1 MVFGGHRLNPRGVWQ
16 RGHGLRR
23 SNNTQCRA
31 HRLRTARKQAHWP
44 LVGMVSIALGQSAS
58 TSLATETTSFEQII
72 ERGWNLLNFP
82 RTPQFGEVLKAS
94 DLKLWS
100 VSTPPNTS
108 QSPLHGSAVEAG
120 VTYWGWSQKRLVLS
134 WNAKTPS
141 VWVASSTRAS
151 DGWQVLSVARPA
163 VLDDQ
168 AHEALLWNA
177 TLQRFE
183 RMESGQSFLPGRG
196 YWVRTPQPKDAL
208 RSTESSRPE
217 TNTAEHAQALHLK
230 RSRAPGGLGA
240 TLSGTMVQLWWQRPT
255 RFDDD
260 SVIPPKATV
269 SFRIFQNGEPIA
281 ELTSTEYRGEILPHQ
296 RAIKYQVSATVDDG
310 TESAPESVRSHPV
323 FLSMLQANGPPAPG
337 QFEAAAALTG
347 KEQQTRLPRTAL
359 STQDDQVY
367 AHVALVGRPAT
378 GGKTEIQYT
387 QSPKA
392 GRAGSFRPVVP
403 VATLHADRDV
413 LDLALTAHADLVA
426 IAWLE
431 EATQPDNDS
440 SELYVVQSQDGGQTF
455 SLPRRVQSNGNRKRA
470 LDAAYDRY
478 GDHHLV
484 WSEARKMYYL
494 KNLEGTPSSVFD
506 VPKREV
512 ATEVVR
518 YKAFYE
524 PSDGKPCRCEDC
536 WCEESYRL
544 NEAHVERI
552 EECEMAEPA
561 LHVDG
566 DILSIIAR
574 QSRIWDNQP
583 VLNPAWVKMTQHP
596 VYSDVVIQKQHPT
609 RMLVG
614 WRSVW
619 KPAFEPGDDPEGDG
633 VGYQHQYLY
642 SGAWHNQPKIKIA
655 QRPLKQNAWAQT
667 GGQAV
672 AQNRWSGDPF
682 TAWRISE
689 VASGAAVDG
698 WPQRPARPRLYTAP
712 DGTLAAVFER
722 SPSVSFPAPSTATT
736 NGLVSSPTLG
746 TATTNTLVSSPTL
759 GTATTNTLVSSPTFG
774 TATTNGLVSFPA
786 PGKAPANM
794 LVSSS
799 TPDTATNGL
808 HGADAPLTPS
818 AETSAPARPD
828 ADGTRLAASMHVSYS
843 LDGGLSWSPAQR
855 GATDA
860 MPQLAILG
868 EGMPGQ
874 RPSLSVHDGLFFA
887 AWRRHGGPSG
897 GSHIVT
903 ARASNASAF
912 SHLEV
917 QADTKTNPHQRVPMT
932 IRAVNKH
939 FVPVNLKGSVEV
951 SMGGHRDPK
960 HEGSAVSSTAT
971 GRTPLRFELE
981 QGAGRVVLP
990 QGETLSLALRESHVT
1005 PGFTELQPADSPPH
1019 PTHITGETPAGNY
1032 ENAVELRDRLLKHP
1046 PLADPT
1052 AKNAGVAEPIGSIG
1066 REQDAYEDTLREEAG
1081 SHEATNDNDNPGH
1094 NEHAAFFYQVEY
1106 LPNVL
1111 LEDLG
1116 SKGQDAPSGL
1126 PDPLTARDAHHLA
1139 GFDRVWAYT
1148 QGITLA
1154 QLATASKE
1162 YAPKARGM
1170 ARYLC
1175 HRAVREPNTAVIL
1188 GWPFSWN
1195 TKDDGWQDARLVTGA
1210 NAWVVHGLGVFL
1222 TSSAYLEGPPEE
1234 QKTLKDCYHN
1244 ALLGLQEHRLPVA
1257 IDDGRT
1263 ASLMSAGWTTRGLEE
1278 ASTPHRL
1285 QTPGT
1290 RDIFTDFGPDHRLAY
1305 YSVLDA
1311 MGYADF
1317 SPTQIRVCTLGKP
1330 CEERT
1335 SDDSAWQERPLTDE
1349 AEWVRLKTPVK
1360 AHNVVTEH
1368 NLDVLSV
1375 LNHALN
1381 HANALGPKGRETK
1394 QDWTRDLENW
1404 RDEVQDG
1411 VFNLL
1416 FDEHGWRDEFVTT
1429 LAKLKHHNTPWI
1441 PLTEAQARRQTLR
1454 IHNMEAALES
1464 DSLGRVITGGTLE
1477 REPAGTYR
1485 FTASPHVA
1493 IDNCS
1498 WLSLSVKD
1506 IGGLYAK
1513 RLGQCLEYTVLQFVK
1528 DLSVGDEDCDPTLV
1542 RCPPRRT
1549 YRGTHYFQNAFK
1561 DPYIEPSALQEA
1573 SYHLEA
1579 TMGLIWGLYKFV
1591 HAHPEYPAADTLLE
1605 EAHQLW
1611 AGAQAFVRDHGFL
1624 YSSQRIQDLSARLVS
1639 STAIVWFIDVYN
1651 YIEQHVDP
1659 SLQPS
1664 AIAHR
1669 TLSEW
1674 NPIHFV
1680 GALLDGIPSQQAFA
1694 ISDTDPTQDR
1704 CEVGQHVSG
1713 ETAADLVATGAYTL
1727 DVDRRADCGDRL
1739 RLRAQPKNRSGPVAR
1754 PIQYS
1759 PMGAFGALRAARTA
1773 KTILRAP
1780 KNLWESSKNLSFEE
1794 LLGIA
1799 GGLVGAG
1806 SFATLSQDLWAETE
1820 GLLWTSMVLLDP
1832 APKGAWTRVGWVSA
1846 WEVFAESDQTVRAL
1860 PIYNRNRDGTWET
1873 QGHFLDHVLYAL
1885 VPPPVYAG
1893 PKVPLIDSAIPLF
1906 GHDITSKMAVYAYT
1920 GRVAQNPSGE
1930 KEEPQENLPPPVH
1943 PAVADSSEQIQEA
1956 VQAWLAAWYEALG
1969 LTSLAPSELRALKT
1983 HVRQTYLSKA
1993 IDRKT
1998 LEARYKTLVTLN
2010 DVMTELLEGSFA
2022 RRTVSTKTMS
2032 DRVLLA
2038 SIDQEIDL
2046 HHRHVKDALLAYPN
2060 GGSTSVPES
2069 KKALLQELE
2078 ELLLTVHGWL
2088 PQRASQSNLP
2098 QTLPVLPKDLPIP
2111 SAWWQNEGRTTIP
2124 FDATL
2129 IRRLRPFLLSQSGP
2143 SRAVLTDFLDGLDE
2157 HPGFQHFLD
2166 NNDIEIILVPNQ
2178 EWLNDWYFFGVEH
2191 ENFIPPNFQSSTEL
2205 APYRMPKYLRKPDLG
2220 VSPSILHERMLI
2232 QTAAIFGGIFDIL
2245 VDKNFIELKKESF
2258 DAISFELGT
2267 KKFIVGRPFIQ
2278 SRAALF
2284 RSGIADL
2291 FPKSRWHF
2299 PNRTQIDTSSDEWYK
2314 IKQGIV
2320 VEFVPS
2326 FSTEFLRSNSKE
2338 RGSTSLNWLL
2348 NEPWLV
2354 PTFRFR
2360 GMKDAAYKLK
2370 EITVYDLNQLRKDST
2385 LSHESAFYIEA
2396 ILEHEEGEEAL
2407 SFLAVPGENGHH
2419 RFALRIADENLS
2431 EEFKDASLRGEAIPL
2446 VFTELESDKEHTWAE
2461 EQLSTHLANH
2471 PKVID
2476 SPEAVRTAL
2485 GLGQDENV
2493 DVFSPIIGS
2502 GLDRSAIDTLF
2513 RENLLLYHLVS
2524 AIQYLDRVEGN
2535 DPSVYLPSHTFVIL
2549 RRPASEHQEGGAAFG
2564 FVPILDSIL
2573 KSNFL
2578 RERHLQDRLA
2588 YMVSGLV
2595 HELGHVLYFRL
2606 LELDFDYTEVIEHF
2620 KDDAFLREVVTTAY
2634 NKLGIPIAPTEGE
2647 LGLIWATE
2655 ALSWYLTTF
2664 ERILHRP
2671 VDRDAPFEIENLK
2684 DVALLGEGFELIMGP
2699 HQLKDWNGKMII
2711 RPSTLFLLSK
2721 WRFLPAF
2728 VEDVLR
2734 DYGYDEH
2741 DHAWRTHQD
2750 QQDVRADIIEMEK
2763 DWRNI
2768 RNVPE

>member
-1 MVFGGHRLNPRGVWQ
+1 M
-16 RGHGLRR
+16 
-23 SNNTQCRA
+23 
-31 HRLRTARKQAHWP
+31 
-44 LVGMVSIALGQSAS
+44 
-58 TSLATETTSFEQII
+58 I
-72 ERGWNLLNFP
+72 ERGWNLLSFP
-82 RTPQFGEVLKAS
+82 RTPQLGEVLKVP

-100 VSTPPNTS
+100 VSTSPNTW
-108 QSPLHGSAVEAG
+108 QSPLQVSAVEAG
-120 VTYWGWSQKRLVLS
+120 VTYWGWSPERLVLP
-134 WNAKTPS
+134 WNAKTAGR
-141 VWVASSTRAS
+141 WVASSTHAA

-163 VLDDQ
+163 VFDGQ
-168 AHEALLWNA
+168 ASKALLWNA
-177 TLQRFE
+177 SVQRFE

-196 YWVRTPQPKDAL
+196 YWVRIPKPKDPL
-208 RSTESSRPE
+208 QSTESSRPE
-217 TNTAEHAQALHLK
+217 TNTAEHAKALHFK

-240 TLSGTMVQLWWQRPT
+240 TLSGTRVRLWWQRPT

-260 SVIPPKATV
+260 SVIPPDATV

-281 ELTSTEYRGEILPHQ
+281 EQTSTEYRGTVFPHR
-296 RAIKYQVSATVDDG
+296 RAMKYQVSAAVDDG
-310 TESAPESVRSHPV
+310 TGSAHESVRSHPV
-323 FLSMLQANGPPAPG
+323 FLSMLEANGPPAPG
-337 QFEAAAALTG
+337 QFEAAAALTTP
-347 KEQQTRLPRTAL
+347 EQQTRLPRTAL
-359 STQDDQVY
+359 STQNGRVY
-367 AHVALVGRPAT
+367 AHVALVGRPSA
-378 GGKTEIQYT
+378 GGRTQIQYT

-392 GRAGSFRPVVP
+392 GLPGSFRPVAP
-403 VATLHADRDV
+403 VATLHAGRYV
-413 LDLALTAHADLVA
+413 HDLALTAHADLVS
-426 IAWLE
+426 IAWVE
-431 EATQPDNDS
+431 EATHPEDDS

-455 SLPRRVQSNGNRKRA
+455 SLPRRVRSNGNRKRA

-484 WSEARKMYYL
+484 WNEARKVYYL

-506 VPKREV
+506 VRKRQV

-518 YKAFYE
+518 YKAYYA

-544 NEAHVERI
+544 NEGLEPDAQGNTAITYVERI
-552 EECEMAEPA
+552 EESEMAEPA

-583 VLNPAWVKMTQHP
+583 VLNPAWVQMTQQP
-596 VYSDVVIQKQHPT
+596 VYGDAVIQKQHPT

-619 KPAFEPGDDPEGDG
+619 KPAFAPGDDPEGAG

-642 SGAWHNQPKIKIA
+642 SGSWHTEPKIKIA
-655 QRPLKQNAWAQT
+655 QRPLKQGPWVQT
-667 GGQAV
+667 GSRGV
-672 AQNRWSGDPF
+672 AQNRWSDDPF
-682 TAWRISE
+682 TAWRISV

-698 WPQRPARPRLYTAP
+698 WQQQPTRPRVYTAP

-722 SPSVSFPAPSTATT
+722 IPS
-736 NGLVSSPTLG
+736 VSSPTLG
-746 TATTNTLVSSPTL
+746 TATTNALVSSPTL
-759 GTATTNTLVSSPTFG
+759 DTATTNV
-774 TATTNGLVSFPA
+774 
-786 PGKAPANM
+786 
-794 LVSSS
+794 
-799 TPDTATNGL
+799 L
-808 HGADAPLTPS
+808 HGADAPMALS
-818 AETSAPARPD
+818 AGTSAPAHPD
-828 ADGTRLAASMHVSYS
+828 ADGTRLGASMQVSYS
-843 LDGGLSWSPAQR
+843 LDGGLSWSPSPSD
-855 GATDA
+855 ATDA

-874 RPSLSVHDGLFFA
+874 RPSLSVHEGLFFA
-887 AWRRHGGPSG
+887 AWVRPGEASEV

-917 QADTKTNPHQRVPMT
+917 QAPTKTSSHQRVPMT

-939 FVPVNLKGSVEV
+939 FVPVNAKGSVEV
-951 SMGGHRDPK
+951 SMDAHRDPK
-960 HEGSAVSSTAT
+960 HEGSAVSSSAVA
-971 GRTPLRFELE
+971 RTPLRFELE
-981 QGAGRVVLP
+981 EGVGQVVLP
-990 QGETLSLALRESHVT
+990 QGERLGLALSESHVT
-1005 PGFTELQPADSPPH
+1005 LGFTELQQADTPPH
-1019 PTHITGETPAGNY
+1019 AAHIAWETPAGNY
-1032 ENAVELRDRLLKHP
+1032 ANAIDLRDRLLKHP
-1046 PLADPT
+1046 PLPDPST
-1052 AKNAGVAEPIGSIG
+1052 AKTVTANTSAGEPIGSLG
-1066 REQDAYEDTLREEAG
+1066 HDRDAYEDTLSEEAG
-1081 SHEATNDNDNPGH
+1081 SHETAHASGNTHND
-1094 NEHAAFFYQVEY
+1094 EHAAFSYQVEY
-1106 LPNVL
+1106 LPGVH
-1111 LEDLG
+1111 LEGLG
-1116 SKGQDAPSGL
+1116 PKGEDTASGV

-1139 GFDRVWAYT
+1139 DFDRVWAYT

-1154 QLATASKE
+1154 QLATSSKK
-1162 YAPKARGM
+1162 YGPKARGM

-1175 HRAVREPNTAVIL
+1175 HRAVRERGVIL

-1195 TKDDGWQDARLVTGA
+1195 TKDDGWRDARLVTGA

-1234 QKTLKDCYHN
+1234 QKTLKACYHH
-1244 ALLGLQEHRLPVA
+1244 ALLGLKEHRLRVA
-1257 IDDGRT
+1257 IDDGRMG
-1263 ASLMSAGWTTRGLEE
+1263 SLMSAGWTTRGLEE

-1290 RDIFTDFGPDHRLAY
+1290 RGIFSDIGPDHRLAY

-1311 MGYADF
+1311 IGYADF

-1330 CEERT
+1330 CENRA
-1335 SDDSAWQERPLTDE
+1335 SDDSAWQERPLNDE
-1349 AEWVRLKTPVK
+1349 AEWVRLKTQVK

-1381 HANALGPKGRETK
+1381 HANALGPKGREAK
-1394 QDWTRDLENW
+1394 QDWTRDLERW

-1416 FDEHGWRDEFVTT
+1416 FDEHGWKAEFVTT
-1429 LAKLKHHNTPWI
+1429 LAKLKHDNTTQV
-1441 PLTEAQARRQTLR
+1441 PLTKAQTQRRTLR
-1454 IHNMEAALES
+1454 IQNMEAALES

-1477 REPAGTYR
+1477 PEPSGTYR

-1498 WLSLSVKD
+1498 WLSLSVQD
-1506 IGGLYAK
+1506 IGGLYAE

-1528 DLSVGDEDCDPTLV
+1528 DLSVGDEDCDPTWV
-1542 RCPPRRT
+1542 RCPPQRT

-1561 DPYIEPSALQEA
+1561 DPYIEPSELQES

-1579 TMGLIWGLYKFV
+1579 TMGLILGLFKFV
-1591 HAHPEYPAADTLLE
+1591 HAHPEYPAAQMLLE

-1659 SLQPS
+1659 SLQPD

-1669 TLSEW
+1669 TVGEW
-1674 NPIHFV
+1674 NPVHFV
-1680 GALLDGIPSQQAFA
+1680 GALLGGIPSQQAFA
-1694 ISDTDPTQDR
+1694 VSDVDPTQDR
-1704 CEVGQHVSG
+1704 CEVGQDVSG
-1713 ETAADLVATGAYTL
+1713 EAAADLVATGAYKL
-1727 DVDRRADCGDRL
+1727 EVDRRAECGDRL
-1739 RLRAQPKNRSGPVAR
+1739 RLRAQPQNRSEPVAR
-1754 PIQYS
+1754 PIQYN
-1759 PMGAFGALRAARTA
+1759 PMGVLGALRAARTA
-1773 KTILRAP
+1773 KTVLRAP
-1780 KNLWESSKNLSFEE
+1780 KNLWESSKNLSFEA

-1799 GGLVGAG
+1799 GGLAGAG
-1806 SFATLSQDLWAETE
+1806 SFATLSEDLWAETE
-1820 GLLWTSMVLLDP
+1820 GLLWTSLVLLDP

-1846 WEVFAESDQTVRAL
+1846 WEVFAESDETVRAL
-1860 PIYNRNRDGTWET
+1860 PISNRSRDGTWET
-1873 QGHFLDHVLYAL
+1873 QGRFFDHLLYAL

-1920 GRVAQNPSGE
+1920 GRVAHNPSGE
-1930 KEEPQENLPPPVH
+1930 EPQEPVPATVH
-1943 PAVADSSEQIQEA
+1943 PAVANSSEQIQGA
-1956 VQAWLAAWYEALG
+1956 VQAWLAAWYQALG
-1969 LTSLAPSELRALKT
+1969 RTSLTPSELRALKT
-1983 HVRQTYLSKA
+1983 HLRQTYLSKA

-1998 LEARYKTLVTLN
+1998 LEARYKILVTLN
-2010 DVMTELLEGSFA
+2010 DVVTELFEASFA
-2022 RRTVSTKTMS
+2022 RRTVSTQTMS

-2038 SIDQEIDL
+2038 NIDQEIEA
-2046 HHRHVKDALLAYPN
+2046 HYRHVMDALRAYPN

-2069 KKALLQELE
+2069 KKALVQELE

-2088 PQRASQSNLP
+2088 PQGASQSNLP

-2143 SRAVLTDFLDGLDE
+2143 SRSVLKDFLDRLDE

-2178 EWLNDWYFFGVEH
+2178 EWLNDRDFLGFDGES
-2191 ENFIPPNFQSSTEL
+2191 NLPPNFEADSEL
-2205 APYRMPKYLRKPDLG
+2205 PLHSMPKYLRKPDLG
-2220 VSPSILHERMLI
+2220 VSPSLLHERLRN

-2245 VDKNFIELKKESF
+2245 VDENFIELKKESA
-2258 DAISFELGT
+2258 DTISFELGT
-2267 KKFIVGRPFIQ
+2267 QKFTVGPPLI
-2278 SRAALF
+2278 SRIAAGLY

-2291 FPKSRWHF
+2291 FPKSRWRF
-2299 PNRTQIDTSSDEWYK
+2299 RNRTQIDTSSDEWSFV
-2314 IKQGIV
+2314 KQGIV
-2320 VEFVPS
+2320 LGFVPS
-2326 FSTEFLRSNSKE
+2326 FSEKLIKE
-2338 RGSTSLNWLL
+2338 DHLKIGNTSLNWLL
-2348 NEPWLV
+2348 QDPWFGGSFV
-2354 PTFRFR
+2354 FQDEAVNTTF
-2360 GMKDAAYKLK
+2360 KLK
-2370 EITVYDLNQLRKDST
+2370 NITVYDLNQLRKDGA

-2396 ILEHEEGEEAL
+2396 ILPGSHGKEEEAL
-2407 SFLAVPGENGHH
+2407 SFLAVPDENGNH
-2419 RFALRIADENLS
+2419 RFALRVADRRLPEAL
-2431 EEFKDASLRGEAIPL
+2431 KDASLRREAVPL
-2446 VFTELESDKEHTWAE
+2446 VFTELRSDNEGHISAG
-2461 EQLSTHLANH
+2461 EQLATHLANH

-2476 SPEAVRTAL
+2476 SPEAVRTAMSL
-2485 GLGQDENV
+2485 SQDEDV
-2493 DVFSPIIGS
+2493 DVFSPIMGA
-2502 GLDRSAIDTLF
+2502 GLERSEIETLF

-2524 AIQYLDRVEGN
+2524 AIQYLDRVEDN
-2535 DPSVYLPSHTFVIL
+2535 DPSIYLPSRTFVIL
-2549 RRPASEHQEGGAAFG
+2549 GRPASENAVGGAG
-2564 FVPILDSIL
+2564 FVFLPILNSIF
-2573 KSNFL
+2573 KVNFL
-2578 RERHLQDRLA
+2578 RERHLQDRIA

-2595 HELGHVLYFRL
+2595 HELGHALYFRL

-2620 KDDAFLREVVTTAY
+2620 KEDAFLREVVTTAY
-2634 NKLGIPIAPTEGE
+2634 NKLGIPIAPTDGE
-2647 LGLIWATE
+2647 LGAIWATE

-2671 VDRDAPFEIENLK
+2671 VNRDAPFEIENLK
-2684 DVALLGEGFELIMGP
+2684 DVALIGEGFELIMGP

-2734 DYGYDEH
+2734 AYGYDEH

-2763 DWRNI
+2763 DWRSI